1 MNLKDLEEMGNVLST
16 EDLIEILNNYYVELE
31 ASEDEQLVDDY
42 ISIAGYTEEEAYLA
56 VSNLKTYDIL

>member
-56 VSNLKTYDIL
+56 VSNLKKYDNL

>member
-42 ISIAGYTEEEAYLA
+42 ITIAGYTEEEAYLA
-56 VSNLKTYDIL
+56 VSNLKNYDNL

>member
-56 VSNLKTYDIL
+56 VSNLKNYDNL

>member
-1 MNLKDLEEMGNVLST
+1 MNLNDLVEMESMFTT

-42 ISIAGYTEEEAYLA
+42 ITIAGYTEEEAYLA
-56 VSNLKTYDIL
+56 VSNLKNYDNF